1 LNHLTA
7 SFLFSA
13 RAIFHYDTNYV
24 NQVFFVK
31 VSGAWPRSTMWSRR
45 LFLLLKYAKIKET
58 KTCKRTLVFYYLL
71 LSKLNVVKE
80 NPLMLN
86 VLFRRLSSIVLAFV
100 LLASA
105 SSQAFADV
113 VGYVN
118 YDQIRNG
125 YEKAQRLIGEIKVKD
140 AGLRKNQADYVKQ
153 IEDSR
158 AINAKNPIAT
168 KNLEQQLESK
178 LQSEIKTFQEWSN
191 VNLKAVDDT
200 VTTTIKKVA
209 QQKGVTV
216 VIDQQ
221 SIVTGGLD
229 LTPEIIRVLN
239 AMP

>member
-1 LNHLTA
+1 MLNAL
-7 SFLFSA
+7 
-13 RAIFHYDTNYV
+13 
-24 NQVFFVK
+24 
-31 VSGAWPRSTMWSRR
+31 SRR
-45 LFLLLKYAKIKET
+45 MSCVA
-58 KTCKRTLVFYYLL
+58 
-71 LSKLNVVKE
+71 
-80 NPLMLN
+80 
-86 VLFRRLSSIVLAFV
+86 LALV
-100 LLASA
+100 LLGSA
-105 SSQAFADV
+105 TSQAFADV

-178 LQSEIKTFQEWSN
+178 LQSEIKAFQEWSN

-200 VTTTIKKVA
+200 VTTTIRKVA

-221 SIVTGGLD
+221 SIVTGGLN

-239 AMP
+239 LNAMP